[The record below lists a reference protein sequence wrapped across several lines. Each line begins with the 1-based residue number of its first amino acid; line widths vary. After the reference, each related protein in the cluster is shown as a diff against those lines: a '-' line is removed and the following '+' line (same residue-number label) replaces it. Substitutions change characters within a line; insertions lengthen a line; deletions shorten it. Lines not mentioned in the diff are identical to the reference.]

1 MDIEFVVGKNGPMSD
16 FDEPTLWR
24 ISSFERYRLQ
34 HGTSAFSQLDGPTLL
49 PTTLMADLG
58 RLEREGADADVLEV
72 VAACMRHHE
81 AALLCLKL
89 QGLVLPVTL
98 FPSQGLYHCPRDLQE
113 GSTTLLGHLSVLSVE
128 PPGVRPPGH
137 AQHDRVGQAAHY
149 HALPP
154 LLFALAVYGARSNLL
169 NEIAGAAAYRA
180 TRRLAEDGISA
191 SGALASAAEAMT
203 RETVSLK
210 TVAAWPGMS
219 VERARRLL
227 NGLYLVSSLRVTRG
241 HPAARS
247 EPKSWLSILGG
258 GSKTRR

>member
-1 MDIEFVVGKNGPMSD
+1 MGD
-16 FDEPTLWR
+16 FEESTLWR

-34 HGTSAFSQLDGPTLL
+34 NGTSAFSMLDGPALL
-49 PTTLMADLG
+49 PTTLMADLS
-58 RLEREGADADVLEV
+58 RLEKDGTDQDVLEV

-89 QGLVLPVTL
+89 EGMVLPVTL
-98 FPSQGLYHCPRDLQE
+98 FPVQGLYHCPRDLAAPEHASALSQ
-113 GSTTLLGHLSVLSVE
+113 LSVLSAE

-137 AQHDRVGQAAHY
+137 AQHERIGQPAHY
-149 HALPP
+149 RALPP
-154 LLFALAVYGARSNLL
+154 LLFALAMYGARSQLL

-180 TRRLAEDGISA
+180 TRRLAEDDISA

-210 TVAAWPGMS
+210 TMAAWPGMS
-219 VERARRLL
+219 LERSRRLL

-241 HPAARS
+241 GPAARP
-247 EPKSWLSILGG
+247 EPRSWLGMFG